1 MDIKQLIIGICV
13 ISGFLAIAISGNAF
27 GIQYSNHTSEKYQVQ
42 FQYPTNWYLTEKAS
56 RFDEGTDISVRT
68 FTNPAGLIMFQYI
81 NATDEGDFTELF
93 YRAYKQAISS
103 DYSKE
108 YKVIEQ
114 PSFLTID
121 GHKAGTYLYT
131 TKDKYEDDAVTMAR
145 QDWIVTAGDHFYL
158 ILFGALPNVFDTPE
172 LTEVRDHLIK
182 SIHFTN
188 SNNATTKNIPNRF
201 S

>member
-1 MDIKQLIIGICV
+1 VDFWLLQSVATLLEYNILTTQVKNTKSSFNIQQIGILQKRHQGLMREL
-13 ISGFLAIAISGNAF
+13 IFLF
-27 GIQYSNHTSEKYQVQ
+27 
-42 FQYPTNWYLTEKAS
+42 
-56 RFDEGTDISVRT
+56 
-68 FTNPAGLIMFQYI
+68 GLIRFQYI

-158 ILFGALPNVFDTPE
+158 IGFGALPNVFDTPE

>member
-1 MDIKQLIIGICV
+1 MPQMKVTL
-13 ISGFLAIAISGNAF
+13 
-27 GIQYSNHTSEKYQVQ
+27 
-42 FQYPTNWYLTEKAS
+42 LT
-56 RFDEGTDISVRT
+56 
-68 FTNPAGLIMFQYI
+68 
-81 NATDEGDFTELF
+81 F

-158 ILFGALPNVFDTPE
+158 IVFGALPNVFDTPE
-172 LTEVRDHLIK
+172 LTEVHDHLIK